1 MSKEKV
7 ILVDEND
14 TQVGLMPKLEA
25 HQKGL
30 LHRAFSIF
38 IFNSNHQ
45 LLLQKRAISKYHSGG
60 LWTNTCCSH
69 PREGEETINAAN
81 RRLIEEM
88 GIKTNLR
95 KVFDFIY
102 KAELDNELT
111 ENEFDHVFYGIYN
124 EDPIINTEEADDFK
138 WIDMETL
145 NNDIAINGQNYT
157 VWFKIAFDYFYKY
170 LMLPISY
177 TDLIGLMKRIKKSLV
192 SVQIKIFMVITM
204 N

>member
-124 EDPIINTEEADDFK
+124 ENPIINTEEADDFK

-170 LMLPISY
+170 LNN
-177 TDLIGLMKRIKKSLV
+177 DNNK
-192 SVQIKIFMVITM
+192 
-204 N
+204 